1 MTDEP
6 MLTSESPL
14 EPPFDPARP
23 MNALQE
29 SLGELAKAAS
39 VEAVYGEPVRNG
51 DTLVIPSAEVLG
63 MAAMGLGYGW
73 GQGTDKEQEN
83 QGSGAGGGGGGF
95 SRVLSRPV
103 AAVVLSPDG
112 VRVEPIVDITKVVLA
127 ALTAGGFMIGM
138 LMRMRSARGVKQ
150 AIEGD

>member
-1 MTDEP
+1 
-6 MLTSESPL
+6 MLSSESQL

-23 MNALQE
+23 IHALQE
-29 SLGELAKAAS
+29 SLGELVKAAS

-51 DTLVIPSAEVLG
+51 DTVVIPSAEVLG
-63 MAAMGLGYGW
+63 MTAMGMGYGW

-95 SRVLSRPV
+95 GRVLSRPV
-103 AAVVLSPDG
+103 AAVILSPDG
-112 VRVEPIVDITKVVLA
+112 VRVEPIVDVTKVALA

-138 LMRMRSARGVKQ
+138 LMRMQSARGVRQ